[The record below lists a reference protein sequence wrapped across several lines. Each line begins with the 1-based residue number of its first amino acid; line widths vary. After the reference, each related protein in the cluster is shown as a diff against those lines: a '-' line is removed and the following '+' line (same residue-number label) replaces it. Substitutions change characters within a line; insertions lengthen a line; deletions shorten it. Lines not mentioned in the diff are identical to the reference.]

1 MESMFLMSGGREFQR
16 CGAER
21 LKALAPIVDRFAGNT
36 SSLMEAADLRDGFE
50 VSMWM
55 RSDRYGGARL

>member
-1 MESMFLMSGGREFQR
+1 MSGGREFQR

-21 LKALAPIVDRFAGNT
+21 LKALAPIVARFAGKT
-36 SSLMEAADLRDGFE
+36 SSLMEAADLRDGLE
-50 VSMWM
+50 VLMRM